1 MSVTAKGE
9 ISGKLDRDDENFSFT
24 ASSYAASDDRS
35 FSVTNVVLKQ
45 SVLRRVYDSKKK
57 KWAMVKVMEDTEM
70 RLDVKVERGH
80 IYVTIYNEA
89 GEVVV
94 PTRDIPVK

>member
-1 MSVTAKGE
+1 MIGADLHQYQFHPAGTMNNDFPILVN
-9 ISGKLDRDDENFSFT
+9 DDES
-24 ASSYAASDDRS
+24 
-35 FSVTNVVLKQ
+35 
-45 SVLRRVYDSKKK
+45 
-57 KWAMVKVMEDTEM
+57 